1 MELKFKKIGIFAKPS
16 VPNISDT
23 VVELI
28 TYLQSLKATI
38 GIEDEASQQLNL
50 TDLPSYPAEQLVKKH
65 DLLIVVGGDGSLL
78 SVARWAVESDKPV
91 LGINR
96 GRLGF
101 LTDINPQLLSTQL
114 SHVLSGEFQTEKR
127 FLLEANLIRQGELI
141 PGGKALNDVVL
152 YSGKIAR
159 MIEFEVWIDGEFV
172 YKQRSDGLIAST
184 PTGST
189 AYSLSGGGPIIYP
202 TLDALLLVPMHPH
215 TLSNRPIVINGS
227 SHVELRIS
235 PSTDHLPHVSCDG
248 QLSLA
253 TAIGDYVSIK
263 RYEKALTLIH
273 PKDHSFYKVL
283 RNKLGWGLER

>member
-1 MELKFKKIGIFAKPS
+1 MELKFKKIGIFAKPG
-16 VPNISDT
+16 VPNIAET
-23 VVELI
+23 VVELL
-28 TYLQSLKATI
+28 TYLKTLKAHVALEEETGKQLGILDYPLMEAQSLV
-38 GIEDEASQQLNL
+38 E
-50 TDLPSYPAEQLVKKH
+50 KH

-78 SVARWAVESDKPV
+78 SAARWAVKASKPI

-101 LTDINPQLLSTQL
+101 LTDINPQAISTQL
-114 SHVLSGEFQTEKR
+114 AKVLSGEYNKEKR
-127 FLLEANLIRQGELI
+127 FLLEANLIRQGKLI
-141 PGGKALNDVVL
+141 PGGTALNDVVL
-152 YSGKIAR
+152 FSGKIAR

-172 YKQRSDGLIAST
+172 YRQRSDGIITST

-189 AYSLSGGGPIIYP
+189 AYSLSGGGPIMYP

-215 TLSNRPIVINGS
+215 TLSNRPIVIKGS

-248 QLSLA
+248 QVSLP
-253 TAIGDYVSIK
+253 TQVGDYVSIK
-263 RYEKALTLIH
+263 RYDKALTLIH

>member
-1 MELKFKKIGIFAKPS
+1 MELKFKKIGIFAKPG

-28 TYLQSLKATI
+28 TYLRSIKATI
-38 GIEDEASQQLNL
+38 GVEKETGEQLGL
-50 TDLPSYPAEQLVKKH
+50 TDFPLEEAEQLVKKH

-78 SVARWAVESDKPV
+78 SAARWAVESNKPI

-101 LTDINPQLLSTQL
+101 LTDINPQFLSTQL
-114 SHVLSGEFQTEKR
+114 SSILSGDYQTETR
-127 FLLEANLIRQGELI
+127 FLLEANLLRQGELI
-141 PGGKALNDVVL
+141 PGGTALNDVVL
-152 YSGKIAR
+152 FSGKIAR

-215 TLSNRPIVINGS
+215 TLSNRPIVIQSS
-227 SHVELRIS
+227 SHIELRIS

-248 QLSLA
+248 HLSLP
-253 TAIGDYVSIK
+253 TEIGDYVSIR

-273 PKDHSFYKVL
+273 PKEHSFYKVL